1 MQFDINYT
9 IILQHK
15 INSLLSLSVI
25 WQEKCNSA
33 ADSFHPIVC
42 FKKWQHIF
50 QWILARIAQQ
60 DVATLKFVLFCTI
73 KNNTPKEF
81 GESVQGNGS
90 QYPCPAALLMFLSS
104 VLNLGEACY
113 QSRGAKKG
121 KLWHNGGNLRM
132 PSPWPSLLHLYWI
145 LNNSQDAHFS
155 YLAFRVLNDRPSPAY
170 GRWGEVFFLCKI

>member
-33 ADSFHPIVC
+33 SDSFHPIVC

-50 QWILARIAQQ
+50 SVNLGQANTARCSYFK
-60 DVATLKFVLFCTI
+60 TCSFCTI

-81 GESVQGNGS
+81 GESAQVNGS
-90 QYPCPAALLMFLSS
+90 QYPCPDALLMFLSS
-104 VLNLGEACY
+104 VLNSGAACF
-113 QSRGAKKG
+113 QSRDTKSG
-121 KLWHNGGNLRM
+121 KRWHNCGHFRM
-132 PSPWPSLLHLYWI
+132 PSPWPSLSRLYWI

-155 YLAFRVLNDRPSPAY
+155 
-170 GRWGEVFFLCKI
+170 

>member
-1 MQFDINYT
+1 MQFSSR
-9 IILQHK
+9 LFSP
-15 INSLLSLSVI
+15 NSLFQEMTTYFSVNLGQDSTARCSYFKI
-25 WQEKCNSA
+25 CPFCN
-33 ADSFHPIVC
+33 
-42 FKKWQHIF
+42 
-50 QWILARIAQQ
+50 
-60 DVATLKFVLFCTI
+60 I

-90 QYPCPAALLMFLSS
+90 QYPCPAALLMFLSP

-113 QSRGAKKG
+113 QSRGAKSG

-170 GRWGEVFFLCKI
+170 GRWGGVFFLCKI